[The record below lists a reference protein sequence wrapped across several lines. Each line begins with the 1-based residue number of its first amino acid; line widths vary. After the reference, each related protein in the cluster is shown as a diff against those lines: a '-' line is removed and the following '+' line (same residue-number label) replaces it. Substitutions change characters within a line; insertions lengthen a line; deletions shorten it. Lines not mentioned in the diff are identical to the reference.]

1 MAGRSQS
8 KGVVDRREGRERQI
22 IDTAA
27 QLFRRQGYAFTTV
40 RDIAS
45 AIGVNVATP
54 HYYFGSKPA
63 ILFRIYQ
70 DTFDAFDGV
79 EIGQLPAHEAL
90 LQLARAGALVTAQ
103 RSDYVA
109 VFFQEFRWLDQHL
122 PEAMCQELRDRESR
136 FTGRMHELVKRAVDE
151 GTVRPVDPRVAV
163 STIVG
168 VSAWTYQWH
177 RSGEPGALEGVALD
191 CVELL
196 FNGLLTTP
204 LPRTPAMIKAAGP
217 ADDVSATAVAVED
230 FIPTTSQTWSTA

>member
-1 MAGRSQS
+1 MAGRPQA
-8 KGVVDRREGRERQI
+8 KGVVDRREGRETQI
-22 IDTAA
+22 VDTAA
-27 QLFRRQGYAFTTV
+27 QLFRKQGYASTSV
-40 RDIAS
+40 RDIAA

-63 ILFRIYQ
+63 ILYRIYQ

-79 EIGQLPAHEAL
+79 EIGDLPAHEAL
-90 LQLARAGALVTAQ
+90 LALAKAGALVTAQ

-122 PEAMCQELRDRESR
+122 PQAMCDELRGRERTFMSR
-136 FTGRMHELVKRAVDE
+136 MQDLVGRAVDE
-151 GTVRPVDPRVAV
+151 GTIRPVDPRAV
-163 STIVG
+163 VSNIIG

-177 RSGEPGALEGVALD
+177 RSGEPGELEGVALD

-204 LPRTPAMIKAAGP
+204 LVPD
-217 ADDVSATAVAVED
+217 AD
-230 FIPTTSQTWSTA
+230 